1 MELSP
6 IKAIEL
12 AAARTEGAVSLAQGI
27 PSFNTPEIIRNYVIE
42 QIRSGVCDKYSLTT
56 GLPELREE
64 IASNLKSYGYNYD
77 PDTEIIVTAGS
88 IEGITASILASTNSG
103 DEVIIPSPSYA
114 SYAGAIRLARCEP
127 RFVSLDEDENFD
139 FDVEKIATAINSKTS
154 AILICNPNNPTGTVY
169 SKQSLTRLL
178 DLSHKHNLT
187 LITDEV
193 YDQFYYI
200 NHPHLSPAQLPGGRE
215 RVIRVCSFS
224 KSYAM
229 TGWRVGFIH
238 GTKERLSSIL
248 KYHDAMVT
256 CAPVVSQYAAIAALR
271 FGSEHVQQ
279 FRQEFMRRR
288 DFVLQKLDGLSSFL
302 DYQTPKAAYFVFPR
316 IKDSVP
322 DARDSVKFAYDL
334 LSRAKLAVV
343 PGKAFG
349 PSGEGHIR
357 ISYGREWKDL
367 EEGMERL
374 KNFLESKSTPL
385 TQTQSCSSEEAKL
398 TWKNY
403 LLRALAFIYVARHS
417 FEIIGIAGTRGK
429 TTAKRHILSKLS
441 KSRKVRSSILSHNT
455 ASGLPLSIIGT
466 SPLYFKSKISFLFS
480 LLSKTFFKREESKF
494 LILEYGAE
502 TTSDAKWLTSI
513 LKPNYL
519 IVMPTENRNRPAVE
533 LLKQLVS
540 PERCIEPEMLF
551 ESRKTILD
559 PELLGESEKLA
570 EIAVIELEKLLPN

>member
-42 QIRSGVCDKYSLTT
+42 QIKVGACDKYSLTS

-64 IASNLKSYGYNYD
+64 ISSNLKSFDLKYD
-77 PDTEIIVTAGS
+77 PDSEIIVTAGS
-88 IEGITASILASTNSG
+88 IEGITASILASTKPG

-127 RFVSLDEDENFD
+127 RFVSLDEDKNFD
-139 FDVEKIATAINSKTS
+139 FDVEKIASAINQKTS

-169 SKQSLTRLL
+169 SKKSLIRLL
-178 DLSHKHNLT
+178 ELSHKHNLT

-215 RVIRVCSFS
+215 QVIRVCSFS

-229 TGWRVGFIH
+229 TGWRVGFVH
-238 GTKERLSSIL
+238 GAKEKVSSIL

-271 FGSEHVQQ
+271 YGAEHVQS
-279 FRQEFMRRR
+279 FRDEFKRRR
-288 DFVLQKLDGLSSFL
+288 DFVLSKLDSLSSFL

-334 LSRAKLAVV
+334 LARGKLAVV

-374 KNFLESKSTPL
+374 KNFLETR
-385 TQTQSCSSEEAKL
+385 SSHVTKNVPHTNGKPL

-403 LLRALAFIYVARHS
+403 LLRGLAHFFIARHS
-417 FEIIGIAGTRGK
+417 FKIIGIAGTRGK

-441 KSRKVRSSILSHNT
+441 PTREIRSSILSHNT
-455 ASGLPLSIIGT
+455 SYGLPLSIIGI
-466 SPLYFKSKISFLFS
+466 SPLNFKSKLQFYVSLFKRS
-480 LLSKTFFKREESKF
+480 LLGFDNSKY

-502 TTSDAKWLTSI
+502 TLPEANWLLSI
-513 LKPNYL
+513 VKPNYL
-519 IVMPTENRNRPAVE
+519 VVMPTENKHRLAVE
-533 LLKQLVS
+533 TLRKQVS
-540 PERCIEPEMLF
+540 KDKCIEPEMLF
-551 ESRKTILD
+551 ENYKDRLD
-559 PELLGESEKLA
+559 KGLLGESEQLA
-570 EIAVIELEKLLPN
+570 EIAVFELEKLLNS

>member
-42 QIRSGVCDKYSLTT
+42 QIKAGACDKYSLTS

-64 IASNLKSYGYNYD
+64 LAANLKNYGLNYD
-77 PDTEIIVTAGS
+77 PDSEIIVTAGS
-88 IEGITASILASTNSG
+88 IEGITASILSSTNPG

-114 SYAGAIRLARCEP
+114 SYAGAIRLARCQP
-127 RFVSLDEDENFD
+127 RFVSLDEDKNFD
-139 FDVEKIATAINSKTS
+139 FDVEKIAAAINQKTS

-169 SKQSLTRLL
+169 SKESLIRLL
-178 DLSHKHNLT
+178 ELSHKHNLT

-200 NHPHLSPAQLPGGRE
+200 DHPHLSPAQLPGGRE

-229 TGWRVGFIH
+229 TGWRVGFVH
-238 GTKERLSSIL
+238 GAKEKVSSIL

-271 FGSEHVQQ
+271 FGAEHVQS
-279 FRQEFMRRR
+279 FRNEFMRRR
-288 DFVLQKLDGLSSFL
+288 DFVLNKLDGLSSFL

-334 LSRAKLAVV
+334 LARGKLAVV

-374 KNFLESKSTPL
+374 KNFLETRKDHVSKGFTHSNQKP
-385 TQTQSCSSEEAKL
+385 L

-403 LLRALAFIYVARHS
+403 LLRCLAHLYIARHS
-417 FEIIGIAGTRGK
+417 FKIIGIAGTRGK
-429 TTAKRHILSKLS
+429 TTAKRHILSRLS
-441 KSRKVRSSILSHNT
+441 QNREIRSSILSHNT
-455 ASGLPLSIIGT
+455 AYGLPLSIIGI
-466 SPLYFKSKISFLFS
+466 SPLNFKSKFSFLFS
-480 LLSKTFFKREESKF
+480 LFKKALFGRENSKY

-502 TTSDAKWLTSI
+502 NLSEADWLLSI
-513 LKPNYL
+513 VKPNYMV
-519 IVMPTENRNRPAVE
+519 VMPTENKHRLAVE
-533 LLKQLVS
+533 TLKSKV
-540 PERCIEPEMLF
+540 EVDKCIEPEMLF
-551 ESRKTILD
+551 EIYKSNLSND
-559 PELLGESEKLA
+559 LLGESEKLA
-570 EIAVIELEKLLPN
+570 EIAAIELNKCLPS